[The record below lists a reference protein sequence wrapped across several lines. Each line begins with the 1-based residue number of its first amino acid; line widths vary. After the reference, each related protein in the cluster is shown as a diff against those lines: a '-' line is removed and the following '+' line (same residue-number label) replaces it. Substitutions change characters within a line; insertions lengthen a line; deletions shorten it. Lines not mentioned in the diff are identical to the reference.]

1 MELVEDLDD
10 EGEEKTEEEEEDL
23 EEEDERQEASL
34 LAFSKPAE
42 SISSP
47 SSKLVLHMKGLE
59 LPRAFS
65 KPAESSALSFSS
77 QPVSRSRL
85 SPNTA

>member
-1 MELVEDLDD
+1 MEPLEELVEDLDN
-10 EGEEKTEEEEEDL
+10 EGEEKTEMEDL

-47 SSKLVLHMKGLE
+47 SSKLVLLMKGLE
-59 LPRAFS
+59 LPPAFS
-65 KPAESSALSFSS
+65 KPAESSVLSFSS
-77 QPVSRSRL
+77 QPVSRS
-85 SPNTA
+85 